1 MDPQSRCSVQDEE
14 HIISL
19 CFAFAVSPRNQ
30 ATARQMGMEELL
42 NLLSK

>member
-19 CFAFAVSPRNQ
+19 CFAFPVSPRNQ
-30 ATARQMGMEELL
+30 ATARQMGMKELL
-42 NLLSK
+42 NSLSK